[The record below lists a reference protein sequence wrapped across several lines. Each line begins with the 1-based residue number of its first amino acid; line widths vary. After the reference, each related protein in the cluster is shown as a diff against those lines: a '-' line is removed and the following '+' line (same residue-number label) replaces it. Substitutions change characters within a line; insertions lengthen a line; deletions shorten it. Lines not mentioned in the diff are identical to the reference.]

1 MDLEGVVTAVIT
13 PFIDGHVDLKGLG
26 SNIHYQ
32 ISQGVDGILVL
43 GTTGEASTLTHDEHE
58 RIISLAVSEAGGRVP
73 VWAGTGS
80 YCTKQTIEK
89 TKRAKSLGADVALI
103 VTPYYNRPGQEGI
116 YRHFEAV
123 ANSVDIP
130 IVVYNIPG
138 RCGMNIETST
148 MRRIAKLPNVV
159 GVKEAS
165 SSIHQVGDV
174 LQIIATESP
183 HFKVFSGDD
192 PLTLPMMALGAV
204 GVVSVVS
211 NLIPERIKALVT
223 AAAEGNFAL
232 ARELHFRLVPLYKA
246 AFVETNP
253 IPIKAAMQLCGM
265 PSGPCRLPLYQMS
278 DENVHFM
285 HKLLQEYQLI
295 NQEALL

>member
-1 MDLEGVVTAVIT
+1 MHLGGIVTAMVT
-13 PFIDGHVDLKGLG
+13 PFVDGQVDLKGLS

-58 RIISLAVSEAGGRVP
+58 RIISLAVAEAAGRVP
-73 VWAGTGS
+73 VWVGTGS
-80 YCTKQTIEK
+80 YCTRQTIEK
-89 TKRAKSLGADVALI
+89 TKRAKSMGADVALI

-130 IVVYNIPG
+130 IVIYNIPG
-138 RCGMNIETST
+138 RCGTNIETFT
-148 MRRIAKLPNVV
+148 MRRIAKLPNVI

-165 SSIHQVGDV
+165 ASIHQVGDV
-174 LQIIATESP
+174 LQLIATESP

-192 PLTLPMMALGAV
+192 LLTLPMMALGAV

-211 NLIPERIKALVT
+211 NLIPDRIKALVT

-232 ARELHFRLVPLYKA
+232 ARDLHFQLVPLYKA
-246 AFVETNP
+246 AFIETNP
-253 IPIKAAMQLCGM
+253 VPIKAAMKLCGM
-265 PSGPCRLPLYQMS
+265 ASGPCRLPLYEMS
-278 DENVHFM
+278 DENM
-285 HKLLQEYQLI
+285 RYMYKLLQEYELVRHVS
-295 NQEALL
+295 